1 MHSAW
6 HTESVP
12 TSAIITLLLLL
23 FVGHRQFRDG
33 RSISS
38 GAKDIYT

>member
-6 HTESVP
+6 HTGSVP

-23 FVGHRQFRDG
+23 LVGHRRFRDG

-38 GAKDIYT
+38 GAKDVYI